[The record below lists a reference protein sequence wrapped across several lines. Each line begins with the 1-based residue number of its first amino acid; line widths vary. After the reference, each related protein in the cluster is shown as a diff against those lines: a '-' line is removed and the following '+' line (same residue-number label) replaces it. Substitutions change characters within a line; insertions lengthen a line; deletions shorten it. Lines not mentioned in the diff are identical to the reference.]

1 VTDPSW
7 SNAREGDADAFGVL
21 VERHHRAAL
30 RAAVTAL
37 GAVDEADDAVQEAW
51 IAARDRLAG
60 FRGEAAFRTWLLAI
74 VWHKAADR
82 RRGVGRWLR
91 RLVSMDEGGRGAA
104 AGVPSI
110 AFTAGGPSPERA
122 ALDTEQQ
129 RTIAR
134 LVRALPPKLRDPL
147 LLVGSGDYSYDD
159 VAAMLRT
166 PVGTV
171 KWRVSE
177 ARRQLR
183 VLLWRIVRIPGADV
197 VNRRL
202 VVADAPQQPRGD
214 HLGGGFGRHLGAPL
228 PAAGPFDVHAHAEPG
243 AFELDDLVGRRRI
256 GGERLAANPP
266 EQIAI
271 GLRGPP
277 ELSRLVGGDGGGRGG
292 PDRRVT
298 GRRDAD
304 RSGEDE

>member
-1 VTDPSW
+1 MRRSSPAAAVENPTGRLPETTKDCVTDLELVER
-7 SNAREGDADAFGVL
+7 AQGGDSDAFGVL

-30 RAAVTAL
+30 RAAVAAL

-91 RLVSMDEGGRGAA
+91 RLVSLDDGGTAA
-104 AGVPSI
+104 APGVPSI

-122 ALDTEQQ
+122 ALDSEQQ

-134 LVRALPPKLRDPL
+134 LVRALPAKLRDPL

-159 VAAMLRT
+159 VAAMLAT

-177 ARRQLR
+177 ARKQLR
-183 VLLWRIVRIPGADV
+183 VKLT
-197 VNRRL
+197 RL
-202 VVADAPQQPRGD
+202 GY
-214 HLGGGFGRHLGAPL
+214 
-228 PAAGPFDVHAHAEPG
+228 
-243 AFELDDLVGRRRI
+243 
-256 GGERLAANPP
+256 
-266 EQIAI
+266 
-271 GLRGPP
+271 
-277 ELSRLVGGDGGGRGG
+277 
-292 PDRRVT
+292 
-298 GRRDAD
+298 
-304 RSGEDE
+304 